1 VNVECWCPWADGT
14 PHRHT
19 QECPT
24 APYTRRDA
32 GLAADQPLRTYV
44 IGVDPGRV
52 TGIAGLSIFDGELT
66 GHSLIQCSHD
76 VPRWLVRHMLD
87 ACQPVDRLVLAVE
100 RFVVRARAGRSSDAA
115 AGEITRALIGALAS
129 IGRDHGATVYLRS
142 ASDVKPWATDKRLE
156 AAGLNK
162 YSTMRH
168 AADAARHALFAA
180 VHDAGLPDPLSKR
193 RKT

>member
-1 VNVECWCPWADGT
+1 MT
-14 PHRHT
+14 
-19 QECPT
+19 
-24 APYTRRDA
+24 
-32 GLAADQPLRTYV
+32 PLRTYI

-66 GHSLIQCSHD
+66 NHTLIQCTHD
-76 VPRWLVRHMLD
+76 VPRWLVRHLFD
-87 ACQPVDRLVLAVE
+87 SVQPVDRLVLAVE

-115 AGEITRALIGALAS
+115 AGEITRDLIGALAT
-129 IGRDHGATVYLRS
+129 IGEMHGAAVYLRS

-180 VHDAGLPDPLSKR
+180 VRDCGLPDPLSNR
-193 RKT
+193 GKT